1 VRRFVVVPSPRSCVA
16 YENAADG
23 SNQQPEE
30 ALEISLARAA

>member
-1 VRRFVVVPSPRSCVA
+1 VPDQ
-16 YENAADG
+16 NAADG